1 MSDWIIDPHVSASLD
16 AWRQSSRRAPRRH
29 ARERAQDAMLDA
41 ITVASRR
48 PRTRKFFSLR
58 PRFAHAGLIASTAT
72 IVAAASVAAAG
83 WNAPPGSALFAI
95 RAARQGV
102 MLKLP
107 GSNDAAL
114 HLEFA
119 EQSLADARARINPVQ
134 SLANAA
140 TELDEA
146 FRELS
151 SDPSS
156 PLFPR
161 YHLDEATLLSE
172 ESGFETEGPSPRPTS
187 APSEPGGD
195 DTPEASQPAH
205 GEDEPSPRP
214 PSPSPTTGDGSPSA
228 SGDYGGGGGGDDG
241 GRGTSPSPG
250 QSPPPDN

>member
-1 MSDWIIDPHVSASLD
+1 MTDWMIDPQVSASLD

-48 PRTRKFFSLR
+48 PRTRNFFSLR
-58 PRFAHAGLIASTAT
+58 PRFAHAGLIASTAA

-156 PLFPR
+156 PLLPR
-161 YHLDEATLLSE
+161 YHLDEATLLSQ

-195 DTPEASQPAH
+195 HTPEASQAAH

-214 PSPSPTTGDGSPSA
+214 PSPTTGDGSPSP
-228 SGDYGGGGGGDDG
+228 SGDYGGDNG
-241 GRGTSPSPG
+241 GRGTSPSQG
-250 QSPPPDN
+250 QSPPADN

>member
-1 MSDWIIDPHVSASLD
+1 MSDWMIDPQVSASLD
-16 AWRQSSRRAPRRH
+16 AWRQSSRRTPRRH

-48 PRTRKFFSLR
+48 PRTRNFFSLR

-172 ESGFETEGPSPRPTS
+172 ESGFETEGPSPRPAS

-195 DTPEASQPAH
+195 DTPGASQPAH

-214 PSPSPTTGDGSPSA
+214 PSPTTGDGSPSA
-228 SGDYGGGGGGDDG
+228 SGDYGGGGGGDGG